1 MPKEKIRQLI
11 EDIEAKRITRLETLI
26 DELRDE
32 FGSLKNICVAL
43 LNDLE
48 VVDDRLNKACE
59 VLDKCPVGDIDEL
72 RKLINELNTRLT
84 AKDIKLAKL
93 ETVIRTMYQHRS
105 DTPIIINNSTNTVG
119 GDVQRDLNVKGDTN
133 V

>member
-32 FGSLKNICVAL
+32 FGALKKICVAL

-59 VLDKCPVGDIDEL
+59 TIDKCPIGDIDEL
-72 RKLINELNTRLT
+72 RKLIDELNTRLI
-84 AKDIKLAKL
+84 AKDIKLSKL
-93 ETVIRTMYQHRS
+93 EAVIRTMYQHRS
-105 DTPIIINNSTNTVG
+105 DTPIIINNSTTTVG

-133 V
+133 A